1 MEKTTNQIQKERTRE
16 LENKANALIKKCD
29 VATLTSINEKG

>member
-16 LENKANALIKKCD
+16 LENKANALIKN
-29 VATLTSINEKG
+29 VMSQRLLL